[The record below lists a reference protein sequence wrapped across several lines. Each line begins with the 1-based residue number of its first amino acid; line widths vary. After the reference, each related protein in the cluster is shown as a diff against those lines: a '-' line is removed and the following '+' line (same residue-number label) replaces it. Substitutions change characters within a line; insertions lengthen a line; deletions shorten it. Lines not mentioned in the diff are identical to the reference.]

1 MIVVSDTSPI
11 TYLHQIERF
20 ALLRSLYGEVVVP
33 PAVERELREAAP
45 IHEGLDW
52 SALRVVEPKN
62 SGMVTSLSAS
72 LDLGESEAIV
82 VASEIQADLLLIDE
96 ANGREVARRMGF
108 DSRVCWGCCWKPRIE
123 DSSPAWPMSWTVS
136 KRIRASASA
145 PRSGQ
150 RCFAWLGNRDGTHLH
165 RRAAFSR
172 RISVRILCQFCAN
185 NP

>member
-20 ALLRSLYGEVVVP
+20 TLLRSLYGEVVVP

-96 ANGREVARRMGF
+96 ANGREVARRMGI
-108 DSRVCWGCCWKPRIE
+108 RLTGLLGLLLEAKNRGLV
-123 DSSPAWPMSWTVS
+123 SSLANELDRLQKDTSF
-136 KRIRASASA
+136 RIR
-145 PRSGQ
+145 PEV
-150 RCFAWLGNRDGTHLH
+150 
-165 RRAAFSR
+165 RAEVLRLAGES
-172 RISVRILCQFCAN
+172 
-185 NP
+185 